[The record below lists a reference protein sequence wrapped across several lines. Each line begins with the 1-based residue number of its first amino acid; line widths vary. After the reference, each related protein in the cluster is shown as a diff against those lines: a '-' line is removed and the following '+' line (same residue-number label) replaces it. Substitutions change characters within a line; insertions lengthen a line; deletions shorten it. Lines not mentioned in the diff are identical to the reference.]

1 MSNITAK
8 QYKLACRTNKTAQVS
23 FRTLGQMFLS
33 CYNKMTADLFFHK
46 AGAAVWANELAF
58 GKIAA
63 EAYNLMALGALIFVI
78 IKVFIVTVVTI
89 ITITALV
96 VTIFVITVIAITAV
110 VTIAVIVIEVLFQ
123 LH

>member
-23 FRTLGQMFLS
+23 FRTLGQRFLS

-46 AGAAVWANELAF
+46 AGAAVRANELAF

-89 ITITALV
+89 ITITAV